1 MGFVGLLALRIRHMQ
16 VEQADEYRLLADENR
31 INIRLVQPVRGLVF
45 DRNGV
50 PLVRNEQNYGVVLV
64 PADVE
69 DLETVLS
76 RIARILDL
84 SPEDVERAH
93 GEISRSN
100 PFVPVTVTDRLSWEA
115 FAEVAA
121 NSPALPGVRPDVT
134 LSRSYPLD
142 MDFTHVLGYVG
153 PVSDHDLN
161 EGYLSDDSDPLLR
174 IPRFQVGKTGVE
186 AEMERLLRGR
196 AGFRREEVNAMG
208 RVMRQLDEQESRP
221 GAELQL
227 TVDSGLQNYVQVRL
241 GERSASAVVIDVD
254 SGDILAL
261 GSAPSFD
268 PNKFVR
274 GISVTDWNALTDNAF
289 RPLVNK
295 AVQGVYPPGSTFK
308 MITALAALHERVIGP
323 DLEVWCP
330 GYAEVSGRRFHC
342 WNRFGHGHI
351 DLHSSLVESCD
362 VYYYDIATRVG
373 IEKIASM
380 GRRLGFGQRYDLP
393 LSAVQKGL
401 MPDKNWKIENRGANW
416 VIGDTLN
423 SSIGQ
428 GFVLGSPL
436 QLAVMTAR
444 IATGRAVAPRLV
456 KSVDGV
462 EEPVPEPEDLGID
475 PEHLRL
481 VRHGMVDVVN
491 NRKGT
496 AYGSR
501 ILDQDRRLAGKTGT
515 SQIRNITREE
525 RERGII
531 PNEEL
536 PWNRRDHAL
545 FVCYAPHD
553 SPKIAC
559 SVVVEHGGGGS
570 LAAAP
575 IARDIVLQA
584 LYGST
589 PPLSAYPENQRG
601 TIETRQKRL
610 KLRDSTILARR
621 RSRA

>member
-1 MGFVGLLALRIRHMQ
+1 MTRRGLVLGAAQMGFVGLLALRIRHMQ
-16 VEQADEYRLLADENR
+16 VEQADKYRLLADENR

-142 MDFTHVLGYVG
+142 ADFTHVLGYVG

-174 IPRFQVGKTGVE
+174 IPRFQVGKTGIE

-196 AGFRREEVNAMG
+196 AGLRREEVNAMG

-241 GERSASAVVIDVD
+241 GEQSASAVVIDVD

-274 GISVTDWNALTDNAF
+274 GIS
-289 RPLVNK
+289 
-295 AVQGVYPPGSTFK
+295 
-308 MITALAALHERVIGP
+308 AA
-323 DLEVWCP
+323 
-330 GYAEVSGRRFHC
+330 S
-342 WNRFGHGHI
+342 
-351 DLHSSLVESCD
+351 
-362 VYYYDIATRVG
+362 
-373 IEKIASM
+373 
-380 GRRLGFGQRYDLP
+380 
-393 LSAVQKGL
+393 
-401 MPDKNWKIENRGANW
+401 
-416 VIGDTLN
+416 
-423 SSIGQ
+423 
-428 GFVLGSPL
+428 
-436 QLAVMTAR
+436 
-444 IATGRAVAPRLV
+444 
-456 KSVDGV
+456 
-462 EEPVPEPEDLGID
+462 
-475 PEHLRL
+475 
-481 VRHGMVDVVN
+481 
-491 NRKGT
+491 
-496 AYGSR
+496 
-501 ILDQDRRLAGKTGT
+501 
-515 SQIRNITREE
+515 
-525 RERGII
+525 
-531 PNEEL
+531 
-536 PWNRRDHAL
+536 
-545 FVCYAPHD
+545 
-553 SPKIAC
+553 
-559 SVVVEHGGGGS
+559 
-570 LAAAP
+570 
-575 IARDIVLQA
+575 
-584 LYGST
+584 
-589 PPLSAYPENQRG
+589 
-601 TIETRQKRL
+601 
-610 KLRDSTILARR
+610 
-621 RSRA
+621 